1 MKILFHVDYEQAFYS
16 SLSDSATENVVVT
29 SATGRLCAK
38 KVFHLSVRKYS
49 PKQKCIKVC

>member
-49 PKQKCIKVC
+49 PRQKCIKVC